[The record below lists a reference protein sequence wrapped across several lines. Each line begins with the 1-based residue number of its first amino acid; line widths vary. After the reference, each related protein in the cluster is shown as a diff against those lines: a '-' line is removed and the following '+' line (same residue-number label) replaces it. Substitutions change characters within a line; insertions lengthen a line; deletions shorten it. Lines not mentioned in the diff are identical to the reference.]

1 MRNKELI
8 ALLQEQAPEAYVVIR
23 TSDKEYYYDLVDVFT
38 DKDGDVII
46 QEG

>member
-1 MRNKELI
+1 M
-8 ALLQEQAPEAYVVIR
+8 IR

-38 DKDGDVII
+38 DKDGDVIL

>member
-1 MRNKELI
+1 M
-8 ALLQEQAPEAYVVIR
+8 IR